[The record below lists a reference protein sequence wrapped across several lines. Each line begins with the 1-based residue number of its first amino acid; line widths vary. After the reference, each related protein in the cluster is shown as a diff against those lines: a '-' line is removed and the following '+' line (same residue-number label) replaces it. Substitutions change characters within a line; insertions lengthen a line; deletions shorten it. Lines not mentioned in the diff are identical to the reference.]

1 MCGVYK
7 VKITMPET
15 KRESTGFE
23 LTKQRYGK
31 NNVKFLRVVRDGPK
45 HEVKELRV
53 RILLEGAFEI
63 SYTQGDNSTIV
74 ATDTQK
80 NTLFALAKLHPI
92 EPLEQWCLQVANDFL
107 ARHKHISAVNLK
119 VEEHPWDRIRV
130 SGKEHDHAFEKG
142 SGGIRIVK
150 LRMPRNGTPSLSAG
164 FRDLEI
170 LKTTQ
175 SGFEGFIRDEYTT
188 LPETRDRVFA
198 TKMKCEYTF
207 NRFSRTAFS
216 SIQEKVKE
224 IALSTFAG
232 NIEGGTYSPS
242 VQQTLYQTAQ
252 KVLNTIP
259 EVETISFSLPN
270 VHYYLCDFKNFKTNV
285 PNNNEVFHTYD
296 GPSGLI
302 EATVSRNSASHLG
315 RAKM

>member
-1 MCGVYK
+1 MSK
-7 VKITMPET
+7 DT
-15 KRESTGFE
+15 KNQGFE

-31 NNVKFLRVVRDGPK
+31 ANVKFLRVNKEGIK
-45 HEVKELRV
+45 HEVKEIRA

-63 SYTQGDNSTIV
+63 SFTQGDNSTIV

-107 ARHKHISAVNLK
+107 SRHKHISAVNLK
-119 VEEHPWDRIRV
+119 VEEHPWDRIKV
-130 SGKEHDHAFEKG
+130 AGKEHPHSFQKA

-150 LRMPRNGTPSLSAG
+150 LRMPRNGTPSLSSG

-170 LKTTQ
+170 MKTTQ

-188 LPETRDRVFA
+188 LPETKDRVFA

-207 NRFSRTAFS
+207 NRFSKTSFS
-216 SIQEKVKE
+216 QIHDKIRE
-224 IALSTFAG
+224 IALSTFSGDAD
-232 NIEGGTYSPS
+232 NGTYSPS
-242 VQQTLYQTAQ
+242 VQQTLYQTAE
-252 KVLNTIP
+252 KVLAAVP

-270 VHYYLCDFKNFKTNV
+270 VHYFLCDFKGFKNPI
-285 PNNNEVFHTYD
+285 PNNNEVFHTFD

-302 EATVSRNSASHLG
+302 QATVSRNSASHLN
-315 RAKM
+315 RSKM